1 MRRMVCAVRGAVPY
15 EVWRMKI
22 AAIALT
28 ASALAI
34 GGQSFPPAS
43 DGSEAMPR
51 WVSSLPRQ
59 GWIYAGTE
67 TRTER
72 LPVPRAR
79 RGETPA
85 PSPAPTEASTEQA
98 TLFYREVTRRPT
110 GLVEAWVRFELRD
123 RLPVIPFR
131 SVVTLAE
138 FDCVQNTRR
147 LTGTRFY
154 SGPAMTGTV
163 ETTATWEYQP
173 KIPSP
178 WEVSGRLQKLVC
190 AAAPPPTGNPPGGG
204 HVLRGIP

>member
-1 MRRMVCAVRGAVPY
+1 
-15 EVWRMKI
+15 MKI
-22 AAIALT
+22 AAIGLA
-28 ASALAI
+28 ALAV

-43 DGSEAMPR
+43 DGNDTVPG

-59 GWIYAGTE
+59 GWIYVGAE

-72 LPVPRAR
+72 LPRPPR
-79 RGETPA
+79 RGATPAPSPA

-98 TLFYREVTRRPT
+98 TLFYREVTRRPN

-173 KIPSP
+173 RIPSP
-178 WEVSGRLQKLVC
+178 WEVSGRLQKMVC
-190 AAAPPPTGNPPGGG
+190 AAAPPPANPPGGQ
-204 HVLRGIP
+204 VLRGIP